1 MMMVNRIDIE
11 KVDKAQNGY
20 DGYKMLQQKQYDFV
34 ICDLNMPVMDGY
46 EAAMKIRNYLGERN
60 LEQPMICA
68 VTGHC
73 EEDYI

>member
-1 MMMVNRIDIE
+1 MVNRIDIE

-46 EAAMKIRNYLGERN
+46 EFCQKVKQIFVDKN
-60 LEQPMICA
+60 LFF
-68 VTGHC
+68 
-73 EEDYI
+73 